1 MKDLTAYR
9 KPKDPGYVGGFYWPP
24 TIVGFIGLFLTN
36 VIATQFVAWRFEN
49 QPALGPALL
58 RVGSFSLY
66 APYKW
71 LVWVWTEG
79 GTADIR
85 IKLPLLIGAG
95 IIVGGSFASGAV
107 FFLLNLAHTKALSK
121 NTRTFTVRRGGPRK
135 PISRKPIS
143 FRQSRECMSEAGTN
157 GPSST
162 STTYGTTAR
171 NTS

>member
-1 MKDLTAYR
+1 MNQLTAYR
-9 KPKDPGYVGGFYWPP
+9 KPRDPGYVGGFYWPP

-36 VIATQFVAWRFEN
+36 VISTQFVAWRFED

-58 RVGSFSLY
+58 RIGSFSVY

-95 IIVGGSFASGAV
+95 IIVGGSFASGAL

-121 NTRTFTVRRGGPRK
+121 NTEDLHGSARWATKADIEETNLIQAKQGG
-135 PISRKPIS
+135 
-143 FRQSRECMSEAGTN
+143 
-157 GPSST
+157 
-162 STTYGTTAR
+162 
-171 NTS
+171 